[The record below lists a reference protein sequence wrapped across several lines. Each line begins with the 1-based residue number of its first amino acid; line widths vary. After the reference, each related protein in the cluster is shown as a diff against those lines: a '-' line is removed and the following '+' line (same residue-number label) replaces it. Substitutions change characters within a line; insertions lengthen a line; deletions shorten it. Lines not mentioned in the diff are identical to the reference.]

1 MSVVSNKSVVFK
13 AKRDMMRFLFLKA
26 NIFIDGCRFQF
37 KIDSLVVIGGMS
49 CLPTSQPSD
58 VAVE

>member
-1 MSVVSNKSVVFK
+1 
-13 AKRDMMRFLFLKA
+13 MMRFLFLKGE
-26 NIFIDGCRFQF
+26 ILIDGCRFQF

-49 CLPTSQPSD
+49 CLSTSQPLD